1 MSLTRTAFGLALL
14 ALVGCQSWPLPPEST
29 SVFPALPAASSA
41 VSSGASSAPLQP
53 EIATGLTPKTEV
65 FTQRFAVAAA
75 HPLAT
80 QAGVEM
86 LQAGGS
92 AVDAAVAVQ
101 MVLGLV
107 EPQSSG
113 LGGGAFLVHAAGANV
128 QVFDGRETAPAAV
141 TEEALL
147 DESGQPL
154 AFHKA
159 VVGGRAVG
167 TPGVLHMLAQA
178 HQQHGVLPWSRLFEP
193 AIRLAHEGFAISPR
207 LHAQLKADA
216 YLRLDPVARA
226 YFYQAQAQAPAQTPS
241 QDLRQDA
248 RQASI
253 HGPIQGSDPAP
264 VVPHPVGYVLRNP
277 ELAEVLQRIATEGVS
292 AFYSGE
298 VAQAIVQK
306 VQQHPSNPGRLQL
319 SDLANYQAK
328 VREPLCF
335 DLPAN
340 RVGRGAAQAPV
351 SFQGNVNGVPSLYRI
366 CGAPPP
372 SSGTLAMGQILG
384 MLSHTSAAGQAW
396 PVSGPDAS
404 WLYTYNEASR
414 LAFADRAQYVA
425 DPDFVTAP
433 GGDWQS
439 LLQPDYLK
447 SRAQRIQAR
456 AAVQVAPGEPVPRAA
471 QHFSAMAEQPEMGTS
486 HLSIVD
492 AQGHAVA
499 MTTTLEDA
507 FGARQMVKGFL
518 LNNEL
523 TDFSFVPRDAQGRVV
538 ANRVQPGKRPR
549 SSMSPTLVFDKATG
563 QLRMSVG
570 SPGGAMIIHFTTK
583 TLLGVLQQGWS
594 LQASVDGP
602 NFGSVGGPLVLEQG
616 RFTAHTVEAVRAR
629 GTEVRTQALT
639 SGVHGV
645 MRQQRDGR
653 AVWVSVAD
661 PRREGVALGE

>member
-1 MSLTRTAFGLALL
+1 MWRMVWVLALL
-14 ALVGCQSWPLPPEST
+14 LLVGCQAWQPPSAPT
-29 SVFPALPAASSA
+29 TVAA
-41 VSSGASSAPLQP
+41 VSADSPAPLQP
-53 EIATGLTPKTEV
+53 EIATGFTSKTEV
-65 FTQRFAVAAA
+65 VTQRFAVAAA

-80 QAGVEM
+80 QAGLEM

-113 LGGGAFLVHAAGANV
+113 LGGGAFLLHAAGGQV

-141 TEEALL
+141 TEDTLL
-147 DESGQPL
+147 DDSGQPL

-167 TPGVLHMLAQA
+167 TPGVLHMLVQA
-178 HQQHGVLPWSRLFEP
+178 HQLHGVLPWSRLFEP
-193 AIRLAHEGFAISPR
+193 AIRLARQGFAISPR

-226 YFYQAQAQAPAQTPS
+226 YFYQA
-241 QDLRQDA
+241 DA
-248 RQASI
+248 TAA
-253 HGPIQGSDPAP
+253 GPVD
-264 VVPHPVGYVLRNP
+264 PHPVGHVLRNP
-277 ELAEVLQRIATEGVS
+277 ELAQVMQRIATEGVS

-298 VAQAIVQK
+298 VAQAMVDK
-306 VQQHPSNPGRLQL
+306 VRQHPTNPGQLQL
-319 SDLANYQAK
+319 SDLRSYQSK
-328 VREPLCF
+328 VRAPLCF
-335 DLPAN
+335 DYPATPTAGSLQHWLAHETTDAAA
-340 RVGRGAAQAPV
+340 RV
-351 SFQGNVNGVPSLYRI
+351 YRV

-372 SSGTLAMGQILG
+372 SSGAIAIGQNLG
-384 MLSHTSAAGQAW
+384 MLAHTSAAGQAW
-396 PVSGPDAS
+396 SALGPDAA
-404 WLYTYNEASR
+404 WLYTYHEASR

-425 DPDFVTAP
+425 DPDFVSPP
-433 GGDWQS
+433 GGDWMT
-439 LLQPDYLK
+439 LLRPDYLQ
-447 SRAQRIQAR
+447 SRAQLIKPQAAQR
-456 AAVQVAPGEPVPRAA
+456 VAPGEPVPRAPQA
-471 QHFSAMAEQPEMGTS
+471 FSAMAEQPEMGTS
-486 HLSIVD
+486 HVSIVD
-492 AQGHAVA
+492 AQGRAVA
-499 MTTTLEDA
+499 MTTSIEDA

-523 TDFSFVPRDAQGRVV
+523 TDFSFVPRDAQGRPV

-549 SSMSPTLVFDKATG
+549 SSMSPTLVFDQATG

-570 SPGGAMIIHFTTK
+570 SPGGPMIIHFTTK
-583 TLLGVLQQGWS
+583 TLVGVLQQGWS
-594 LQASVDGP
+594 PQAVVDSP

-616 RFTAHTVEAVRAR
+616 RFTSSTVEALRAR

-645 MRQQRDGR
+645 MRQQRDGK

>member
-1 MSLTRTAFGLALL
+1 MHLQRMASVWALL
-14 ALVGCQSWPLPPEST
+14 VLAGCQVWPLQIEST
-29 SVFPALPAASSA
+29 AVYAVSPASSTGSYAASSNA
-41 VSSGASSAPLQP
+41 LSAPLQP
-53 EIATGLTPKTEV
+53 EIATGFTPKTEV
-65 FTQRFAVAAA
+65 LSQRFAVTAA

-80 QAGVEM
+80 RAGVEM

-113 LGGGAFLVHAAGANV
+113 LGGGAFLVHAAGSNV
-128 QVFDGRETAPAAV
+128 QVFDGRETAPSAV

-147 DESGQPL
+147 DDAGQPL

-193 AIRLAHEGFAISPR
+193 AIRLARQGFAISPR

-226 YFYQAQAQAPAQTPS
+226 YFYQAQAPMQSQT
-241 QDLRQDA
+241 
-248 RQASI
+248 
-253 HGPIQGSDPAP
+253 QGSVPAP
-264 VVPHPVGYVLRNP
+264 VAPHPVGYVLRNP
-277 ELAEVLQRIATEGVS
+277 ELADVLQRIATEGVS
-292 AFYSGE
+292 AFYRGE
-298 VAQAIVQK
+298 VAQAIVEK

-335 DLPAN
+335 DVSAN
-340 RVGRGAAQAPV
+340 QVGRGAGQTQTSALV
-351 SFQGNVNGVPSLYRI
+351 QGNGNGSPGAPSWYRI

-372 SSGTLAMGQILG
+372 SSGTLAMAQILG
-384 MLSHTSAAGQAW
+384 MLPHTAVAGQAW
-396 PVSGPDAS
+396 PASGPDAA

-425 DPDFVTAP
+425 DPDFVSAP
-433 GGDWQS
+433 GGNWQS

-447 SRAQRIQAR
+447 SRAQLIQTR
-456 AAVQVAPGEPVPRAA
+456 AAAQVAPGEPVPRAA
-471 QHFSAMAEQPEMGTS
+471 HNLSAMAEQPEMGTS

-492 AQGHAVA
+492 AQGRAVA

-538 ANRVQPGKRPR
+538 ANRVQAGKRPR

-563 QLRMSVG
+563 QLLMSVG
-570 SPGGAMIIHFTTK
+570 SPGGAMIIHFTTQ

-594 LQASVDGP
+594 LQAAVDGP
-602 NFGSVGGPLVLEQG
+602 HFGSVGGPLVLEQG
-616 RFTAHTVEAVRAR
+616 RFPASTADALRAR
-629 GTEVRTQALT
+629 GTEVRMQALT
-639 SGVHGV
+639 SGVHAV

>member
-1 MSLTRTAFGLALL
+1 MHGQRIASALALL
-14 ALVGCQSWPLPPEST
+14 VLVGCQAWSPPSDRR
-29 SVFPALPAASSA
+29 SVSAASVTLSKA
-41 VSSGASSAPLQP
+41 SSSLSSGAASAPLQP
-53 EIATGLTPKTEV
+53 EIATGFTPKTEV
-65 FTQRFAVAAA
+65 LTQRFAVAAA
-75 HPLAT
+75 HPLAS

-113 LGGGAFLVHAAGANV
+113 LGGGAFLVHASGTNV
-128 QVFDGRETAPAAV
+128 QVFDGREMAPAAV
-141 TEEALL
+141 TEAALL
-147 DESGQPL
+147 DDTGQPL

-159 VVGGRAVG
+159 VVGGRSVG

-193 AIRLAHEGFAISPR
+193 AIRLARQGFPISPR

-226 YFYQAQAQAPAQTPS
+226 YFYQDLGRAQ
-241 QDLRQDA
+241 LE
-248 RQASI
+248 
-253 HGPIQGSDPAP
+253 
-264 VVPHPVGYVLRNP
+264 PHPVGHVLRNP
-277 ELAEVLQRIATEGVS
+277 ELADVLQRIATEGVS

-298 VAQAIVQK
+298 VAQAMVSK
-306 VQQHPSNPGRLQL
+306 VQQHPSNPGHLQL
-319 SDLANYQAK
+319 SDLAHYQSK
-328 VREPLCF
+328 VRPPLCF
-335 DLPAN
+335 DYP
-340 RVGRGAAQAPV
+340 VTEAASA
-351 SFQGNVNGVPSLYRI
+351 SRLYRI

-372 SSGTLAMGQILG
+372 SSGTLAMAQILG
-384 MLSHTSAAGQAW
+384 MLPHTSAAGRSW
-396 PVSGPDAS
+396 SVEGPDAS
-404 WLYTYNEASR
+404 WLYAYNEASR

-433 GGDWQS
+433 GGDWSS

-447 SRAQRIQAR
+447 SRAQQIKPV

-492 AQGHAVA
+492 AQGRAVA

-523 TDFSFVPRDAQGRVV
+523 TDFSFVPRDVQGRAV

-563 QLRMSVG
+563 QLLMSVG

-583 TLLGVLQQGWS
+583 TLLGVLQQGLS
-594 LQASVDGP
+594 PQAAVDSP
-602 NFGSVGGPLVLEQG
+602 NFGSIGGPLVLEQG
-616 RFTAHTVEAVRAR
+616 RFSGGTADALRAR
-629 GTEVRTQALT
+629 GTVVRTQALT
-639 SGVHGV
+639 SGVHWV

-653 AVWVSVAD
+653 TVWIGVAD

>member
-1 MSLTRTAFGLALL
+1 MLGQRIVSALALL
-14 ALVGCQSWPLPPEST
+14 VLVGCQAVTPPYERR
-29 SVFPALPAASSA
+29 SVA
-41 VSSGASSAPLQP
+41 ASSAPLQP
-53 EIATGLTPKTEV
+53 EIATGFTPKTEV
-65 FTQRFAVAAA
+65 ASQRFAVAAA

-80 QAGVEM
+80 QAGLEM

-141 TEEALL
+141 TEDALL
-147 DESGQPL
+147 DDTGQPL

-167 TPGVLHMLAQA
+167 TPGVLHMLALA

-193 AIRLAHEGFAISPR
+193 AIRLARQGFAISPR

-226 YFYQAQAQAPAQTPS
+226 YFYQPQALIESPAQGSTHVL
-241 QDLRQDA
+241 D
-248 RQASI
+248 QATI
-253 HGPIQGSDPAP
+253 A
-264 VVPHPVGYVLRNP
+264 PHPVGHVLRNP
-277 ELAEVLQRIATEGVS
+277 ELAHVLQRIATEGVS
-292 AFYSGE
+292 AFYRGD
-298 VAQAIVQK
+298 VAQAIVDK

-328 VREPLCF
+328 VRAPLCF
-335 DLPAN
+335 DLSADLA
-340 RVGRGAAQAPV
+340 RTGAAQAQDQAPAFALASV
-351 SFQGNVNGVPSLYRI
+351 QGSSISSLSPISEPQYRI

-372 SSGTLAMGQILG
+372 SSGTLAMAQILG
-384 MLSHTSAAGQAW
+384 MLPHIPMAGPSWSA
-396 PVSGPDAS
+396 SGPDAS
-404 WLYTYNEASR
+404 WLYAYNEASR
-414 LAFADRAQYVA
+414 LAFADRAHYVA
-425 DPDFVTAP
+425 DPDFVTPP

-447 SRAQRIQAR
+447 SRAQLIKPV
-456 AAVQVAPGEPVPRAA
+456 AAAQVSPGEPVPRAA
-471 QHFSAMAEQPEMGTS
+471 QNVSAMAKQAEVGTS

-492 AQGHAVA
+492 AQGRAVA
-499 MTTTLEDA
+499 MTTTIEDA

-518 LNNEL
+518 LNNEM
-523 TDFSFVPRDAQGRVV
+523 TDFSFVPRDAQGRLV

-583 TLLGVLQQGWS
+583 TLLGVLQQS
-594 LQASVDGP
+594 LSAQAAVDSP
-602 NFGSVGGPLVLEQG
+602 NFGSLGGPMVLESG
-616 RFTAHTVEAVRAR
+616 RFSTNTVDALRAR

-639 SGVHGV
+639 SGVHVV
-645 MRQQRDGR
+645 MRQQRDGGL
-653 AVWVSVAD
+653 VWVSAAD
-661 PRREGVALGE
+661 PRREGAAMGE

>member
-1 MSLTRTAFGLALL
+1 MHVSRIASVLALL
-14 ALVGCQSWPLPPEST
+14 VLMGCQAWSLPSERS
-29 SVFPALPAASSA
+29 SVAA
-41 VSSGASSAPLQP
+41 ASSAPLQP
-53 EIATGLTPKTEV
+53 EIATGYTPKTEV
-65 FTQRFAVAAA
+65 VSQRFAVAAA

-80 QAGVEM
+80 QAGLEM

-113 LGGGAFLVHAAGANV
+113 IGGGAFLVHAAGANV

-141 TEEALL
+141 TEDALL
-147 DESGQPL
+147 DDAGRPL

-159 VVGGRAVG
+159 VVGGRSVG

-178 HQQHGVLPWSRLFEP
+178 HRQHGVLPWPRLFEP
-193 AIRLAHEGFAISPR
+193 AIRLARQGFAISPR
-207 LHAQLKADA
+207 LHEQLKADA

-226 YFYQAQAQAPAQTPS
+226 YFYQAQAPL
-241 QDLRQDA
+241 D
-248 RQASI
+248 
-253 HGPIQGSDPAP
+253 
-264 VVPHPVGYVLRNP
+264 PHPVGYVLRNP
-277 ELAEVLQRIATEGVS
+277 ELADVLQRIATEGVS
-292 AFYSGE
+292 AFYTGE
-298 VAQAIVQK
+298 VAQAIVDK

-319 SDLANYQAK
+319 RDLANYQTK
-328 VREPLCF
+328 LRVPLCF
-335 DLPAN
+335 DLSADLT
-340 RVGRGAAQAPV
+340 GTGAAQATATATATATV
-351 SFQGNVNGVPSLYRI
+351 QAGIISRLLPSAAVQYRI

-372 SSGTLAMGQILG
+372 SSGTLVMAQILG
-384 MLSHTSAAGQAW
+384 MLPHTALAGQSWSA
-396 PVSGPDAS
+396 SGPDVS
-404 WLYTYNEASR
+404 WIYAYNEASR
-414 LAFADRAQYVA
+414 LAFADRAHYVA
-425 DPDFVTAP
+425 DPDFVTPP

-447 SRAQRIQAR
+447 SRAQLIKPV
-456 AAVQVAPGEPVPRAA
+456 AAAQVAPGEPVPRAG
-471 QHFSAMAEQPEMGTS
+471 QDFSSMVEQPEVGTS

-492 AQGHAVA
+492 AQGRAVA
-499 MTTTLEDA
+499 MTTTIEDA

-523 TDFSFVPRDAQGRVV
+523 TDFSFVPRDAQGRLV

-549 SSMSPTLVFDKATG
+549 SSMSPTLVFDKSTG
-563 QLRMSVG
+563 QLRMSLG
-570 SPGGAMIIHFTTK
+570 SPGGPMIIHFTTK

-594 LQASVDGP
+594 PQAALDSP
-602 NFGSVGGPLVLEQG
+602 NFGSLGGPLVLESG
-616 RFTAHTVEAVRAR
+616 RFSASAVDALRAR

-639 SGVHGV
+639 SGVHVV

-653 AVWVSVAD
+653 SVWIGAAD

>member
-1 MSLTRTAFGLALL
+1 VAL
-14 ALVGCQSWPLPPEST
+14 
-29 SVFPALPAASSA
+29 
-41 VSSGASSAPLQP
+41 SAPLQP
-53 EIATGLTPKTEV
+53 EIATGFTPKTEAIS
-65 FTQRFAVAAA
+65 QRFAVAAA

-80 QAGVEM
+80 QAGLEM

-113 LGGGAFLVHAAGANV
+113 LGGGAFLVHAADANV

-147 DESGQPL
+147 DDAGQPL

-167 TPGVLHMLAQA
+167 TPGVLHMLALA

-193 AIRLAHEGFAISPR
+193 AIRLARQGFAISPR

-216 YLRLDPVARA
+216 YLRLDPEARA
-226 YFYQAQAQAPAQTPS
+226 YFYQAQAP
-241 QDLRQDA
+241 LE
-248 RQASI
+248 
-253 HGPIQGSDPAP
+253 
-264 VVPHPVGYVLRNP
+264 PHPVGHVLRNP
-277 ELAEVLQRIATEGVS
+277 ELAHVLQRIATEGVS
-292 AFYSGE
+292 AFYRGE
-298 VAQAIVQK
+298 VAQAIVDK

-328 VREPLCF
+328 VRAPLCF
-335 DLPAN
+335 DLSADSA
-340 RVGRGAAQAPV
+340 GAAQDQAWVQGGGTSSHSPTAAP
-351 SFQGNVNGVPSLYRI
+351 QYRV

-372 SSGTLAMGQILG
+372 SSGTLAMAQILG
-384 MLSHTSAAGQAW
+384 MLPHAPMAGPSWSA
-396 PVSGPDAS
+396 SGPDAS
-404 WLYTYNEASR
+404 WLYAYHEASR
-414 LAFADRAQYVA
+414 LAFADRAHYVA
-425 DPDFVTAP
+425 DPDFVAPP

-447 SRAQRIQAR
+447 SRAQLIKPV
-456 AAVQVAPGEPVPRAA
+456 AAAQVLPGEPVPRAA
-471 QHFSAMAEQPEMGTS
+471 QNVSAMAEQPEAGTS

-492 AQGHAVA
+492 AQGRAVA
-499 MTTTLEDA
+499 MTTTIEDA

-523 TDFSFVPRDAQGRVV
+523 TDFSFVPRDAQGRPV

-549 SSMSPTLVFDKATG
+549 SSMSPTLVFDKTTG
-563 QLRMSVG
+563 QLRMSLG

-583 TLLGVLQQGWS
+583 TLLGVLQQGLS
-594 LQASVDGP
+594 AQAAIDIP
-602 NFGSVGGPLVLEQG
+602 NFGSLGGPMVLEPG
-616 RFTAHTVEAVRAR
+616 RFSASTVDDLRAR
-629 GTEVRTQALT
+629 GMAVRTQALT
-639 SGVHGV
+639 SGVHV
-645 MRQQRDGR
+645 VVRQQRDSR
-653 AVWVSVAD
+653 SVWIGAAD

>member
-1 MSLTRTAFGLALL
+1 MHGQRIASVLALL
-14 ALVGCQSWPLPPEST
+14 VLVGCQAWSPQFESKT
-29 SVFPALPAASSA
+29 VAVASVALSRASSSEA
-41 VSSGASSAPLQP
+41 SSASSAPLQP
-53 EIATGLTPKTEV
+53 EIATGLTRKVEV
-65 FTQRFAVAAA
+65 VSQRFAVSAA

-80 QAGVEM
+80 QAGLEM

-113 LGGGAFLVHAAGANV
+113 LGGGAFLVHASGTHV
-128 QVFDGRETAPAAV
+128 QVFDGRETAPSAV
-141 TEEALL
+141 TETALL
-147 DESGQPL
+147 DDTGQPL

-159 VVGGRAVG
+159 VVGGRSVG

-193 AIRLAHEGFAISPR
+193 AIRLAREGFPISPR

-226 YFYQAQAQAPAQTPS
+226 YFYQVLGRVP
-241 QDLRQDA
+241 LE
-248 RQASI
+248 
-253 HGPIQGSDPAP
+253 
-264 VVPHPVGYVLRNP
+264 PHPVGHVLRNP
-277 ELAEVLQRIATEGVS
+277 ELADVLQRIATEGVS

-298 VAQAIVQK
+298 VAQAMVDK

-328 VREPLCF
+328 VRAPLCF
-335 DLPAN
+335 ALSAAPA
-340 RVGRGAAQAPV
+340 GSGAASDAP
-351 SFQGNVNGVPSLYRI
+351 QYRV

-372 SSGTLAMGQILG
+372 SSGTLATAQILG
-384 MLSHTSAAGQAW
+384 MLAHTSAAGQSW
-396 PVSGPDAS
+396 PAEGPDAP
-404 WLYTYNEASR
+404 WLYAYNEASR

-433 GGDWQS
+433 GGDWAS

-447 SRAQRIQAR
+447 SRAQLIKPA
-456 AAVQVAPGEPVPRAA
+456 AAVHVAPGEPVPRAA

-492 AQGHAVA
+492 AQGRAVA

-523 TDFSFVPRDAQGRVV
+523 TDFSFVPRDAQGRAV

-549 SSMSPTLVFDKATG
+549 SSMSPTLVFDEATG
-563 QLRMSVG
+563 QLLMSVG

-583 TLLGVLQQGWS
+583 TLLGVLQQGLS
-594 LQASVDGP
+594 PQAAVDSP
-602 NFGSVGGPLVLEQG
+602 NFGSVGGPLVLEPG
-616 RFTAHTVEAVRAR
+616 RFTASTVDALRAR
-629 GTEVRTQALT
+629 GTAVRTQALT

-653 AVWVSVAD
+653 SVWVGVAD